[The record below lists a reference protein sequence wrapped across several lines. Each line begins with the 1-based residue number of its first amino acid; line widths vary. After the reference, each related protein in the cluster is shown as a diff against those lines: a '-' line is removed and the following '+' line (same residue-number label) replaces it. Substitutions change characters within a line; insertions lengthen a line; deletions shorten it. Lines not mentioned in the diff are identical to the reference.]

1 MDALN
6 TSLARVSRLAM
17 QCAESLAAV
26 AAVASD
32 PQVRAVLAHRAN
44 VQRCAANELM
54 TRAGEGADVL
64 APPPAQARRRDAGQN
79 TPPIEGGELPLLR
92 YAAQQ
97 ASRAAVAYGTLL
109 REPLPDPEL
118 RLLLAHYYRGATEL
132 QRLLE
137 QRAMEFTPSRVQAMG
152 ARRSAPPMA

>member
-1 MDALN
+1 MEALN

-97 ASRAAVAYGTLL
+97 ASRRCSVSQRGRQTW
-109 REPLPDPEL
+109 
-118 RLLLAHYYRGATEL
+118 RLTLAHIALSFRT
-132 QRLLE
+132 LE
-137 QRAMEFTPSRVQAMG
+137 
-152 ARRSAPPMA
+152 APTVDFSTSLASDF